1 MWLLEASINK
11 VIKQSFTPGPF
22 NELKH
27 HTIQHSENDE
37 NPSDNAAQVDQEFAK
52 LIVLASD
59 LHGERWE
66 FKGHFDLLAS
76 DLRVLFLVLGEWVG
90 PGLVVSFVAGLGC
103 VYKDMG
109 HKFEELKVVV
119 ELLRFLLF
127 YLTNDVLV
135 KIFFSEV
142 ELEVVGVVFES
153 CFNLLQVLGLLSVEL
168 EFLKVML
175 QIKLVRKFRITAG
188 LQ

>member
-1 MWLLEASINK
+1 
-11 VIKQSFTPGPF
+11 V
-22 NELKH
+22 
-27 HTIQHSENDE
+27 
-37 NPSDNAAQVDQEFAK
+37 
-52 LIVLASD
+52 
-59 LHGERWE
+59 
-66 FKGHFDLLAS
+66 
-76 DLRVLFLVLGEWVG
+76 
-90 PGLVVSFVAGLGC
+90 
-103 VYKDMG
+103 G

-127 YLTNDVLV
+127 YLTDDVLV